1 MDKFKFTK
9 YVYIYIDKTEIQ
21 GNTVHEI
28 IHTACSRDEFFVC
41 LFQKHLFTFS
51 KKYFSDE
58 MEPHCTY
65 LK

>member
-28 IHTACSRDEFFVC
+28 SNTACSSYEFFFFVPKTFIY
-41 LFQKHLFTFS
+41 LF
-51 KKYFSDE
+51 
-58 MEPHCTY
+58 
-65 LK
+65 